1 MRIGDRA
8 GSTPAGGAC
17 LDVKRVFGAFPRS
30 SICQCTPPPFLVFLH
45 NTISYVHTMENSDPE
60 ERCNALRH
68 DLKAWEKKF
77 AAQNNGRK
85 AGRDDIK
92 ANATI
97 CMHASSSLSPTLV
110 ADTL

>member
-1 MRIGDRA
+1 MLRA
-8 GSTPAGGAC
+8 LTCG
-17 LDVKRVFGAFPRS
+17 RVLSRVPGILNLTVSPHF
-30 SICQCTPPPFLVFLH
+30 PPPSTNITYQV
-45 NTISYVHTMENSDPE
+45 YTMETTDLE
-60 ERCNALRH
+60 ARCNALRH

-97 CMHASSSLSPTLV
+97 CMHASNTTTLRS
-110 ADTL
+110 ATNTL